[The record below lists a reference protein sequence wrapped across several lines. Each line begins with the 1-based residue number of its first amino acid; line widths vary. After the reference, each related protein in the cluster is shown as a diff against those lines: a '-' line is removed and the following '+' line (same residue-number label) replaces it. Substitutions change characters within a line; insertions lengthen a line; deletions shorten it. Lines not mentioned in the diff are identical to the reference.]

1 MEIIYKTLTLITE
14 YIPVVITILLFILC
28 GAKIGLAYFD
38 RLKEANIDQILEIV
52 KASVLKL
59 MTDAEIDFSSYKKAG
74 EIKKSQVINN
84 IYKQFPILTK
94 YKDQETLQAE
104 ISDIIEN
111 EMCKIREFNS
121 KQSE

>member
-1 MEIIYKTLTLITE
+1 MEIIYKTLTLVTE
-14 YIPVVITILLFILC
+14 YVPVVITILLFILC

-38 RLKEANIDQILEIV
+38 RLKEANINQILEV
-52 KASVLKL
+52 VRASVLKL

>member
-14 YIPVVITILLFILC
+14 YIPIVITILLFILC

>member
-28 GAKIGLAYFD
+28 GAKIGLSYFD

>member
-1 MEIIYKTLTLITE
+1 MEIIYKTLTLVTE
-14 YIPVVITILLFILC
+14 YVPVVITILLFILC

-38 RLKEANIDQILEIV
+38 RLEEANINQILEV
-52 KASVLKL
+52 VRASVLKL